1 MHKVFEYIME
11 IIAWLQIVASPL
23 LIGLGIAAFIYFPN
37 PTETRMIIAL
47 LIAVLGLVTG
57 IVWANRIWK
66 SKGTMW
72 FVSQISATP
81 DLDNLSRKE
90 TEKINANK

>member
-1 MHKVFEYIME
+1 ME

-23 LIGLGIAAFIYFPN
+23 LIGLGISAFIYFRN
-37 PTETRMIIAL
+37 PSKTTLIIS
-47 LIAVLGLVTG
+47 IIVAVLGLFIG

-66 SKGTMW
+66 TKGTMW

-81 DLDNLSRKE
+81 ELDNLTEKE
-90 TEKINANK
+90 TKKNKGSH